1 MRDNGTARRA
11 ALLAGMFL
19 LGHVQA
25 AARRI
30 EVIASTSTGARLQT
44 QAPLSWQPAAARNTP
59 VITVEENQRRQLIR
73 GFGATFNEA
82 GLISLNHLP
91 PAAQEETLR
100 RLFDV
105 NKGAGFSMMSAPI
118 AACDFA
124 SAGPWYSYADTP
136 GDVEMKHFTIQR
148 DLGPNGL
155 ITYIRRARRH
165 GRFQLQTTND
175 YPPDWMM
182 DEKTNVLPQ
191 YYPALA
197 RYYVRYVQ
205 EYARAGVK
213 VDYLSPFNEPW
224 YVYAKITWPEIARFL
239 REHLIPAFQQAK
251 LATRLQPSDTDK
263 RRVALEVFPP
273 IMRDPFLRRH
283 LHSYPFHGYQWD
295 RDGVAPLAKLREL
308 EPELELWQTEV
319 CHMKRT
325 TEGGKRVPLADFS
338 DGDWWG
344 RMIVADLRIGVS
356 VWLYWNMILDE
367 TGGPWMVD
375 LKHSNEDNNY
385 QHPVVIIDRTKREA
399 VYTGLYYYLAH
410 FSRYVRP
417 GAVRLETQGAP
428 APLHHVAFQNADG
441 RKVLVV
447 VNSADAATRF
457 TIRAQGRDAETELP
471 ARSVATYR
479 WR

>member
-1 MRDNGTARRA
+1 MRKRQPAGWAVF
-11 ALLAGMFL
+11 LAVAGL
-19 LGHVQA
+19 PGCSQPAEKGV
-25 AARRI
+25 
-30 EVIASTSTGARLQT
+30 EVIASTSTGARLEA
-44 QAPLSWQPAAARNTP
+44 QAPIAWQPVAERSTP
-59 VITVEENQRRQLIR
+59 VITVDEGRRRQIIR

-82 GLISLNHLP
+82 GLISLNRLP

-105 NKGAGFSMMSAPI
+105 KEGAGFSMMSAPI

-124 SAGPWYSYADTP
+124 SAGPWYSYNDVP
-136 GDVEMKHFTIQR
+136 GDVGMKHFTIRR
-148 DLGPNGL
+148 DLGLNGL

-165 GRFQLQTTND
+165 GRFELQTTMD

-182 DEKTNVLPQ
+182 DEKTRVLPR

-197 RYYVRYVQ
+197 RYFVRYVQ
-205 EYARAGVK
+205 EYAREGVN

-224 YVYAKITWPEIARFL
+224 YVYAKITWPEIAVFL
-239 REHLIPAFQQAK
+239 REHLIPAFRQAK

-273 IMRDPFLRRH
+273 IMRDPFLRQH

-295 RDGVAPLAKLREL
+295 RDGDAPLVKLREM

-325 TEGGKRVPLADFS
+325 TEGGKRVPVADFS

-344 RMIVADLRIGVS
+344 RMIVADLRNGAS
-356 VWLYWNMILDE
+356 VWMYWNMILDE
-367 TGGPWMVD
+367 TGGPWLVD
-375 LKHSNEDNNY
+375 LKHENPDDNY
-385 QHPVVIIDRTKREA
+385 QHPVVIIDRVRREA

-417 GAVRLETQGAP
+417 GAVRIETGGAP
-428 APLHHVAFQNADG
+428 APLHYVAFRNEDG

-447 VNSADAATRF
+447 VNSADAAARF
-457 TIRAQGRDAETELP
+457 AIRAGGRDAGAELP
-471 ARSVATYR
+471 ARSVATYL